1 MRDAQRTGAG
11 GAMAEE
17 PAAPAHDTRESAR
30 LREAL
35 VQKLSHEATLR
46 DPRIIAALRAVPR
59 HVFVPEASLEYSYQ
73 DTVVPVKYADDELLS
88 TLSQPSAIVVML
100 EQLQVGEG
108 MRVLEI
114 GTGTGYNAA
123 LLAELVGPNGQVTT
137 VDIDEDLTRR
147 ARQALRSVGYG
158 AVNVHTG
165 DGFDGAVEQA
175 PYDRIELS
183 AATPVISPSWIEQLV
198 DGGLLVGPLNV
209 KGLPFLTPAFRKH
222 GTRLVTESMR
232 ACSFLSLRGSAAA
245 ASAVF
250 RLPVRP
256 KLRFV
261 WESPDEFP
269 AGVLTRVFRQK
280 RQVRDEVPIAWG
292 AAAYVLLTNGDAF
305 VTEASDGRVRGIS
318 LLDRESESLAS
329 IMTSSDGWGTAGVV
343 VYGGDGAHTRLA
355 ASIDEWAKRGRP
367 AVEAL
372 RLTAA
377 PTPGP
382 ERLGS
387 GEYLVRKPYYDLIAS
402 YDTPR

>member
-1 MRDAQRTGAG
+1 MRDARRTGAG

-17 PAAPAHDTRESAR
+17 PAAPAHDTRESTR

-35 VQKLSHEATLR
+35 IQKLTHEATLR
-46 DPRIIAALRAVPR
+46 DPRLVAALRAVPR
-59 HVFVPEASLEYSYQ
+59 HVFVPEASLERSYQ
-73 DTVVPVKYADDELLS
+73 DAVVPVKYADDELLS

-100 EQLQVGEG
+100 EQLQVREG

-123 LLAELVGPNGQVTT
+123 LLAELVGPNGHVTT
-137 VDIDEDLTRR
+137 MDIDEDLTSRARR
-147 ARQALRSVGYG
+147 ALQHVGHG
-158 AVNVHTG
+158 AVNVHAS
-165 DGFDGAVEQA
+165 DGFFGAGEWA

-183 AATPVISPSWIEQLV
+183 AATQVISPSWVEQLV
-198 DGGLLVGPLNV
+198 DGGLLVGPVNV
-209 KGLPFLTPAFRKH
+209 KGLPFLTPAFRKR
-222 GTRLVTESMR
+222 GPRLVAESMR
-232 ACSFLSLRGSAAA
+232 ACSFLALRGSAAA
-245 ASAVF
+245 AGATF

-269 AGVLTRVFRQK
+269 AGVLTRVFRHK

-292 AAAYVLLTNGDAF
+292 AAAYVLLTNSDAF
-305 VTEASDGRVRGIS
+305 LTEANDGRVRGIS
-318 LLDRESESLAS
+318 LLDRESESLAT

-343 VYGGDGAHTRLA
+343 VYGGDSAHACLA

-367 AVEAL
+367 GVEAL
-372 RLTAA
+372 QLTAV
-377 PTPGP
+377 PSPGP
-382 ERLGS
+382 ERLGP
-387 GEYLVRKPYYDLIAS
+387 GEYLVQKPYYDLIAS